1 VLLSE
6 EACPVAETARASRW
20 LARESAGQ
28 CGPCVHGLDSL
39 AATIED
45 IARGTATRQGT
56 PRVER
61 LASLVSR
68 RGACGHPDG
77 AVNFILSALEC
88 FAGDFAEH
96 ARHGRCEACTRPAE
110 LALPAHSRLATSRKG
125 AQR

>member
-1 VLLSE
+1 M
-6 EACPVAETARASRW
+6 
-20 LARESAGQ
+20 
-28 CGPCVHGLDSL
+28 HGLESL
-39 AATIED
+39 ATTIDE
-45 IARGTATRQGT
+45 IARGAAPRRATL
-56 PRVER
+56 RVER
-61 LASLVSR
+61 LASLVNR

-96 ARHGRCEACTRPAE
+96 ARHGRCEACTHPAE